1 MAVFSAPYQTPDDA
15 QHAVIAAVKQ
25 QEHAGRDGA
34 RSGAQQGKRSLHG
47 RHGAEH
53 RRRRHGQ
60 PRRELA
66 HELHGHRRQRQR
78 RRAPLQRRQRRA
90 RSSSASP
97 PTKRSRTSSR
107 SRTGRR
113 FPSKAKSNRF
123 ASTTSRASRRA
134 AAGAHAN
141 SAARVHRARPRTLRR
156 PAFAASVFGSMVGLG
171 GGFILV
177 PVLRLF
183 FGFEPA
189 EAAGTSLVL
198 VVANSASGSVA
209 YLLQRR
215 VHVRVGLLI
224 ALGGLPGSI
233 LGAWAVTRISAQT
246 FDWLLAALLIAV
258 GTDLILNR
266 HRRIAGRADVSAIS
280 ATKGM
285 SYRLAISS
293 RLHRRADFES
303 VRHRRRRD
311 RRTVAACISRT
322 CRLTPSAR
330 RRTSPSCSPR
340 RSAWPCISRSTTSG
354 LATVVPLVAGGLLG
368 GPIGARLSLRLK
380 SSLLLL
386 LVAVA
391 LFAAAGSLILKH
403 LIR

>member
-1 MAVFSAPYQTPDDA
+1 MHLAF
-15 QHAVIAAVKQ
+15 
-25 QEHAGRDGA
+25 
-34 RSGAQQGKRSLHG
+34 
-47 RHGAEH
+47 
-53 RRRRHGQ
+53 
-60 PRRELA
+60 ELFA
-66 HELHGHRRQRQR
+66 
-78 RRAPLQRRQRRA
+78 
-90 RSSSASP
+90 
-97 PTKRSRTSSR
+97 
-107 SRTGRR
+107 TG
-113 FPSKAKSNRF
+113 
-123 ASTTSRASRRA
+123 
-134 AAGAHAN
+134 
-141 SAARVHRARPRTLRR
+141 L
-156 PAFAASVFGSMVGLG
+156 AASVFGSMVGLG
-171 GGFILV
+171 GGFIVV
-177 PVLRLF
+177 PALRLF

-224 ALGGLPGSI
+224 ALGGLPGSLI
-233 LGAWAVTRISAQT
+233 GAWAVTRVSAQT

-285 SYRLAISS
+285 SYRLAIALGFIVGLISS
-293 RLHRRADFES
+293 LFGIGGGAIVVPSLLYFSQLPAHA
-303 VRHRRRRD
+303 
-311 RRTVAACISRT
+311 ISAT
-322 CRLTPSAR
+322 SHFAILL
-330 RRTSPSCSPR
+330 TSPV
-340 RSAWPCISRSTTSG
+340 G
-354 LATVVPLVAGGLLG
+354 LAAHIAQHDVRLSSVVPLVAGGLLG